1 MSRRVRPVLA
11 IALDAAVVVVF
22 AALGRRSHDEGGAL
36 AGVLDTA
43 WPFLA
48 GVALGHLVVRGSA
61 TVRSGAVVWACALV
75 GGMLLR
81 RLTGD
86 GTAWSFVLVATA
98 FLGAL
103 LLGWRLLARLLPSR
117 RP

>member
-1 MSRRVRPVLA
+1 MRRPVHPALTVA
-11 IALDAAVVVVF
+11 IDAAVVILF

-36 AGVLDTA
+36 GGVLDTA

-48 GVALGHLVVRGSA
+48 GLALGHLLVRGSA
-61 TVRSGAVVWACALV
+61 SLRAGSVVWGCAVV

-86 GTAWSFVLVATA
+86 GTAWSFVLVATG

-103 LLGWRLLARLLPSR
+103 LLGWRLASRLLVAR
-117 RP
+117 RR